1 MVYLNHLEQSLLV
14 FDLNII
20 NEGTFSGF
28 FLLLF
33 FCEGGE
39 VSDGTAEKI
48 NLKMEKL

>member
-1 MVYLNHLEQSLLV
+1 MVYLNHLKQSLLV

-20 NEGTFSGF
+20 NEGTFSG